1 MRDTAF
7 RCCIWHRFSCAWW
20 RRLCARA
27 ISGLL
32 HAPVLRA
39 SRWFFARAAYCVRIG
54 RSLLLGLPLSGKL
67 SSKCTLVFFG
77 WQDIAEMHDFE
88 QAWGAFAF
96 AVVLFSQLAVLE
108 KRGACVSPCFCRL
121 RAGVRLPGRI
131 KPRGGGGGVAAASAR
146 TSTSAR
152 GARCIS
158 HVGCARHAP
167 CTPISARAA
176 RIARRL
182 CRARRPRS
190 TRCAHHARR
199 PRSTRRVCGAHIARR
214 F

>member
-108 KRGACVSPCFCRL
+108 KERCAVRAQKNSAFRPLICQRSKRSVHFALFLPSACWCATVCADQAAR
-121 RAGVRLPGRI
+121 
-131 KPRGGGGGVAAASAR
+131 GGVASLPR
-146 TSTSAR
+146 
-152 GARCIS
+152 
-158 HVGCARHAP
+158 P
-167 CTPISARAA
+167 P
-176 RIARRL
+176 ARRL
-182 CRARRPRS
+182 AV
-190 TRCAHHARR
+190 
-199 PRSTRRVCGAHIARR
+199 VCQ
-214 F
+214 

>member
-1 MRDTAF
+1 MR
-7 RCCIWHRFSCAWW
+7 
-20 RRLCARA
+20 
-27 ISGLL
+27 
-32 HAPVLRA
+32 
-39 SRWFFARAAYCVRIG
+39 
-54 RSLLLGLPLSGKL
+54 
-67 SSKCTLVFFG
+67 
-77 WQDIAEMHDFE
+77 DFE

-108 KRGACVSPCFCRL
+108 KERCAVRAQKNSAFRPLICQRSKRSVHFALFLPSACWCATVC
-121 RAGVRLPGRI
+121 ADQAA
-131 KPRGGGGGVAAASAR
+131 RGGGAAAASAR